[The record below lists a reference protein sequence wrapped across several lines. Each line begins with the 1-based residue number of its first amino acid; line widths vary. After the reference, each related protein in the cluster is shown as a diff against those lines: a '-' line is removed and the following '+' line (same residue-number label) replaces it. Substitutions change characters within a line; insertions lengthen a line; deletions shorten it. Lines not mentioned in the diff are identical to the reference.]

1 MTSTHINCNHRK
13 YLFKIKNM
21 KCTIYHNQKCSKS
34 RAALELLQ
42 SKGLEP
48 SIIEYLKNPPT
59 FDELEEIIIKLNIHP
74 KQLIRFKEDNAKEL
88 GISTGDQLTNEQWI
102 AILSKNPDLIERPIV
117 VTVTGAVI
125 GRPPENVLKLMD

>member
-1 MTSTHINCNHRK
+1 
-13 YLFKIKNM
+13 M

-48 SIIEYLKNPPT
+48 TIIDYLKTPPT
-59 FDELEEIIIKLNIHP
+59 VDELEGIIIKLNIHP
-74 KQLIRFKEDNAKEL
+74 KQLIRFKEDKAKEL
-88 GISTGDQLTNEQWI
+88 GISTGDQFTNEQWI
-102 AILSKNPDLIERPIV
+102 TILAKNPDLIERPIV
-117 VTVTGAVI
+117 VTVTEAVI